1 MTTTTT
7 TTATTGCPCGS
18 VRVTSV
24 TQCLGIHQLHYLPSA
39 PTVVFTAPTIIYW
52 RCVLCASSGP
62 AAESQQRVARIT
74 FYLLLHKSIESWLT
88 RQWWR
93 NCCQRGKKNPSGC
106 QYLRFKPSALIMNRM
121 LLLKEKDLVTSLR
134 RWRCAAYLQ
143 IFIKQLLLLH
153 YSRKLHKTTLGHT

>member
-1 MTTTTT
+1 MFRYTPVTLL
-7 TTATTGCPCGS
+7 AQCPHRCFYS
-18 VRVTSV
+18 PYNNLLKMCVMCIIRASSRVTAESSKNHISPI
-24 TQCLGIHQLHYLPSA
+24 TSQKYRELTYK
-39 PTVVFTAPTIIYW
+39 TVVK
-52 RCVLCASSGP
+52 
-62 AAESQQRVARIT
+62 E
-74 FYLLLHKSIESWLT
+74 LLSKGE
-88 RQWWR
+88 
-93 NCCQRGKKNPSGC
+93 KKPSGC